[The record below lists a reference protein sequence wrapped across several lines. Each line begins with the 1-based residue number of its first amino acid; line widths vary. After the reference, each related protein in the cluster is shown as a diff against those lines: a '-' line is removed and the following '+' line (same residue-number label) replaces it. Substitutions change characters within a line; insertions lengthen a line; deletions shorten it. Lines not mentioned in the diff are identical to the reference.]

1 MSRPITLAEVERLP
15 VVMSPT
21 AAGRALGL
29 GSTRVSEL
37 VRAGQFPVPLRT
49 QGCRRVV
56 VIGDLLQYLG
66 IHTKGASHEHG
77 GEPRG

>member
-1 MSRPITLAEVERLP
+1 MGRPITLAEVRQLP

-29 GSTRVSEL
+29 GSTTVGEL
-37 VRAGQFPVPLRT
+37 VRAGRFPVPLRT
-49 QGCRRVV
+49 QGRRQVV
-56 VIGDLLQYLG
+56 VIGDLLEFLG
-66 IHTKGASHEHG
+66 IHTKGASHEHE